1 MNSLKKGEGIPLLNF
16 EAGPGFPLLN
26 FEESPWV
33 PLLKFDGGPRSW
45 VPGSWFHFYTIPS
58 G

>member
-33 PLLKFDGGPRSW
+33 PG
-45 VPGSWFHFYTIPS
+45 PGSRDPGSTFIPYRQAS
-58 G
+58 RAT